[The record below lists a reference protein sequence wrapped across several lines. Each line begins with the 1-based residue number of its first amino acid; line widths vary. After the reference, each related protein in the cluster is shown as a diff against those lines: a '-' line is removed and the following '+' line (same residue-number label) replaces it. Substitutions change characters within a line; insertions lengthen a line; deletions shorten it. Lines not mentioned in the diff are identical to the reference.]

1 MQHIVN
7 CAIDRGG
14 AVMNKKWS
22 PENERNAETENITEW
37 TMMQILA
44 YGADELLKI
53 HHAVKNALG
62 ACEVAVE
69 IIVKHAKAGGRI
81 ITVGAGGS
89 GVAGMSAMRELP
101 QNHENISPEQF
112 LYRIAGSAR
121 FLEPLG
127 CEEVEDN
134 FSEGIR
140 EMDTLRICEKDVVI
154 LISATGRTPYTRGAA
169 KRANELGA
177 YTIALVCQE
186 SEIMNEVTLPILL
199 DVGPEMFIGATCEMS
214 ATAQKHALDMIMN
227 AVVVKLG
234 ITDGNICRARL
245 IHDKARIRHEFFMKK

>member
-1 MQHIVN
+1 MK
-7 CAIDRGG
+7 R
-14 AVMNKKWS
+14 KWS
-22 PENERNAETENITEW
+22 PDNEMNVETRNIAEW
-37 TMMQILA
+37 TTSRILS

-53 HHAVKNALG
+53 HHAAKSALG
-62 ACEVAVE
+62 ACETAVE
-69 IIVKHAKAGGRI
+69 IIVERAKKGGRI
-81 ITVGAGGS
+81 ITIGAGGS

-101 QNHENISPEQF
+101 QNHEDISPDQF
-112 LYRIAGSAR
+112 TYAISGGAR

-127 CEEVEDN
+127 CEEVEDD

-140 EMDTLRICEKDVVI
+140 EMDNLRICEKDVVI

-169 KRANELGA
+169 KRANERGA

-186 SEIMNEVTLPILL
+186 SEIMDEVNLPILL

-245 IHDKARIRHEFFMKK
+245 IHDKARIRHEFFLNKYRQRDCLPKPAE

>member
-1 MQHIVN
+1 M
-7 CAIDRGG
+7 
-14 AVMNKKWS
+14 KKWS
-22 PENERNAETENITEW
+22 PDNEMNVETRDIAEW
-37 TMMQILA
+37 TTRQILC

-53 HHAVKNALG
+53 HRAVKNALG
-62 ACEVAVE
+62 ACEQAAE
-69 IIVKHAKAGGRI
+69 IIVRRAKAGGRI

-101 QNHENISPEQF
+101 QNHEDISPEQF
-112 LYRIAGSAR
+112 LYVVAGGAR

-127 CEEVEDN
+127 CEEVEDS
-134 FSEGIR
+134 FPEGVR
-140 EMDTLRICEKDVVI
+140 EMDHLRIGEKDVVI

-177 YTIALVCQE
+177 YTAALVCQE
-186 SEIMNEVTLPILL
+186 SEILDEVALPILL

-245 IHDKARIRHEFFMKK
+245 VHDKARIRHEFFVNKYRQRECTPKVAG